1 MRVLILTADIGA
13 GHDLPAELLADA
25 LRSRADVLVTDGLA
39 AGGRGAQAVA
49 RGGAEF
55 VLEHLPAV
63 FDAQYWLVS
72 RFAPTREAGAWLALG
87 LGARG
92 LLRLIRAQRPDV
104 IVSTYPGTTE
114 VLGRLKRMGRLSVPC
129 ISAVTDLAALR
140 WWAHPG
146 IDVHLI
152 THAQARAEVLA
163 VAGADADVRHVR
175 GLTRPEFEAPPARAA
190 AREALGLP
198 LDGPVVVVSGGG
210 WGVGDIEAAARAVL
224 DVGALPVCLCG
235 ANAALRER
243 LSSWVRA
250 EGFTERMCEWLAAAD
265 VLVHSTAGLTVLEA
279 ELCGTW
285 AISYGW
291 GHGHIRLNNA
301 AYRATGLAA
310 VASSAGR
317 PGEGAARRVAR
328 SAAAAGL
335 VRGAARGGR
344 CRDRGQ

>member
-13 GHDLPAELLADA
+13 GHDLPAELLAGA
-25 LRSRADVLVTDGLA
+25 LRSRAHVLVTDGLA

-92 LLRLIRAQRPDV
+92 LLRLIRAKRPDV

-114 VLGRLKRMGRLSVPC
+114 VLGRLKQMGRLSVPC
-129 ISAVTDLAALR
+129 IAAVTDLAALR

-152 THAQARAEVLA
+152 THAQSRAEVLA

-210 WGVGDIEAAARAVL
+210 WGVGSIESAARVAL
-224 DVGALPVCLCG
+224 DVGALPVALCG
-235 ANAALRER
+235 SNVALRER

-250 EGFTERMCEWLAAAD
+250 EGFTARMCEWLAAAD
-265 VLVHSTAGLTVLEA
+265 VLVHSTAGVTVLGA
-279 ELCGTW
+279 ELCGTGGV
-285 AISYGW
+285 SYGW
-291 GHGHIRLNNA
+291 GERDLPPHQPAQPG
-301 AYRATGLAA
+301 TGVAA
-310 VASSAGR
+310 VAASPRA
-317 PGEGAARRVAR
+317 
-328 SAAAAGL
+328 
-335 VRGAARGGR
+335 
-344 CRDRGQ
+344 